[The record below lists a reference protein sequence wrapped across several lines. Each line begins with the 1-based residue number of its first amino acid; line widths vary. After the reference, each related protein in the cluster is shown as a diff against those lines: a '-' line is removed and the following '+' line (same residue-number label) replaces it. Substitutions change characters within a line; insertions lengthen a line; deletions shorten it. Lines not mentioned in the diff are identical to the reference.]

1 MPTKLP
7 FSTLIKPTGA
17 ACNLDCSYCFFLSK
31 ELLHEGSS
39 QRMDDAT
46 LELTLRRY
54 LDGQPDGEVIV
65 GWQGGEPTL
74 RGVDF
79 FRRAIE
85 ITDQL
90 ARPGQRVRHSLQTNA
105 TLLDDEWCELLQQ
118 HDVLV
123 GVSIDGPADLHDA
136 HRVNIAGRGTHDMV
150 KRGWDLLQQH
160 GVEANVLCTVN
171 SANADEP
178 LRVYRHF
185 RDELGAEHIQ
195 FIPIVERVEA
205 KNLPIAEEGW
215 RGEDGK
221 RILYKQEGD
230 AVTSRSVR
238 PEQWGRFLVEIFD
251 EWLANDVG
259 KVFVQHFEVAIGNY
273 LGQYGLCVHAPTC
286 GLALAVEFNG
296 DVYSCDH
303 FVEPGY
309 ELGNLRE
316 QGFQEMLQ
324 TPFQLGFGQ
333 AKRDSLTAQCRRC
346 PVRWACHGGCP
357 KDRFATSVDGEPG
370 QNYLCLGYQQFFEHA
385 TPAVRQFAHR
395 AARG

>member
-1 MPTKLP
+1 MVYTPTKLP

-31 ELLHEGSS
+31 ELLHEGSN
-39 QRMDDAT
+39 QRMDDDA
-46 LELTLRRY
+46 LELTLSRF
-54 LDGQPDGEVIV
+54 L
-65 GWQGGEPTL
+65 
-74 RGVDF
+74 
-79 FRRAIE
+79 
-85 ITDQL
+85 
-90 ARPGQRVRHSLQTNA
+90 
-105 TLLDDEWCELLQQ
+105 
-118 HDVLV
+118 
-123 GVSIDGPADLHDA
+123 DA
-136 HRVNIAGRGTHDMV
+136 HRVNI
-150 KRGWDLLQQH
+150 
-160 GVEANVLCTVN
+160 
-171 SANADEP
+171 ANADEP

-195 FIPIVERVEA
+195 FIPIVE
-205 KNLPIAEEGW
+205 IF
-215 RGEDGK
+215 
-221 RILYKQEGD
+221 
-230 AVTSRSVR
+230 
-238 PEQWGRFLVEIFD
+238 EQ
-251 EWLANDVG
+251 WLANDVG

-309 ELGNLRE
+309 ELDNLRE

-357 KDRFATSVDGEPG
+357 KDRFATSIDGEPG
-370 QNYLCLGYQQFFEHA
+370 QNYLCLGYLQFFEHA
-385 TPAVRQFAHR
+385 TPAVKQFAHR